1 MPEISRFYGIVI
13 MMFYKDHLP
22 PHFHV
27 QYQEFE
33 AVFEIK
39 TLEMIEGSLPNRAK
53 ILAVEWA
60 LLHRK
65 ELEENWNRRTNGET
79 LNKIEPLQ

>member
-1 MPEISRFYGIVI
+1 